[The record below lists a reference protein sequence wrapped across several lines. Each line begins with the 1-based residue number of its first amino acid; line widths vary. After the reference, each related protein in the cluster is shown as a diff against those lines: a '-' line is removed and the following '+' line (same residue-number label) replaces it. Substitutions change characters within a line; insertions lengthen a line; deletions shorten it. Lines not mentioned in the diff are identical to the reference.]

1 MGQIPIIRYVF
12 FVLIILAILTSM
24 ALSSAQPI
32 NFVDILVYGSV
43 VLVLCIALFKQYQ
56 KDLNKSLKAQKLEVE
71 GDKYLKWFKK
81 ERIMRFLQS
90 FFIILLGIHM
100 LQNAQQF
107 GDAYS
112 NRSDD
117 FIFLFVNVGRKSI
130 LFLFF
135 VEMSVFVISI
145 FLTARYQDRTDTKS
159 E

>member
-1 MGQIPIIRYVF
+1 
-12 FVLIILAILTSM
+12 M

-112 NRSDD
+112 NK
-117 FIFLFVNVGRKSI
+117 N
-130 LFLFF
+130 
-135 VEMSVFVISI
+135 
-145 FLTARYQDRTDTKS
+145 
-159 E
+159 